1 MSSRKRKQ
9 IEPKQIDS
17 EEEVLLEKIQSKY
30 DNMMRQTHVCCC
42 SIYAHGLFNKK
53 FNENLKTKPDLA
65 QQLSSSDRCA
75 VETETKDC
83 GSCVPN
89 RVFTV

>member
-17 EEEVLLEKIQSKY
+17 DEEVLLEKIQSEY

-42 SIYAHGLFNKK
+42 
-53 FNENLKTKPDLA
+53 
-65 QQLSSSDRCA
+65 
-75 VETETKDC
+75 
-83 GSCVPN
+83 
-89 RVFTV
+89 